1 MKYMKHFFLILF
13 GISSSFIC
21 LATSLEFNVIK
32 GIKASITWVDN
43 KKVEYEITGSDRV
56 AKRGYYD
63 VDTENNIHVKYGDY
77 NFDGKEDFVI
87 WYTDDGMGIYD
98 IYRVFL
104 YSEKVADFKE
114 IKPSC
119 GDDFINLN
127 LNKKKRELISM
138 YYSHNEAQ
146 RCITNVF
153 VDENK
158 LK

>member
-1 MKYMKHFFLILF
+1 MKHFFLILF
-13 GISSSFIC
+13 GISSPFIC
-21 LATSLEFNVIK
+21 LATSVEFNVTK

-98 IYRVFL
+98 IYIGFFSILRKWL
-104 YSEKVADFKE
+104 T
-114 IKPSC
+114 
-119 GDDFINLN
+119 L
-127 LNKKKRELISM
+127 KK
-138 YYSHNEAQ
+138 
-146 RCITNVF
+146 
-153 VDENK
+153 
-158 LK
+158 

>member
-1 MKYMKHFFLILF
+1 MKHFFLILF
-13 GISSSFIC
+13 GISSPFIC
-21 LATSLEFNVIK
+21 LATSVEFNVTK

-77 NFDGKEDFVI
+77 NF

-104 YSEKVADFKE
+104 YS
-114 IKPSC
+114 
-119 GDDFINLN
+119 
-127 LNKKKRELISM
+127 
-138 YYSHNEAQ
+138 
-146 RCITNVF
+146 
-153 VDENK
+153 
-158 LK
+158 

>member
-1 MKYMKHFFLILF
+1 MMSIRKIISMLNIVIIILM
-13 GISSSFIC
+13 
-21 LATSLEFNVIK
+21 
-32 GIKASITWVDN
+32 
-43 KKVEYEITGSDRV
+43 
-56 AKRGYYD
+56 
-63 VDTENNIHVKYGDY
+63 VK
-77 NFDGKEDFVI
+77 EFVI

-127 LNKKKRELISM
+127 LNKKKRELISL